1 MVSCF
6 LNSSGLQLW
15 QTPVASET
23 NSSVEF
29 QKQHVDF
36 EIRGADNSL
45 NDLLTTAELTLIK
58 FLSLFLTNCIFFPK
72 LYIESRNKMYSVS
85 NERTHHYDHHTRT
98 LHEIDHR
105 KSCCILL
112 QCTRQFYADTSPLS
126 LQSQLS

>member
-15 QTPVASET
+15 QTPVATEA

-45 NDLLTTAELTLIK
+45 NDLLTTAELTNQIP
-58 FLSLFLTNCIFFPK
+58 FTIFNK
-72 LYIESRNKMYSVS
+72 LYFSS
-85 NERTHHYDHHTRT
+85 
-98 LHEIDHR
+98 
-105 KSCCILL
+105 
-112 QCTRQFYADTSPLS
+112 
-126 LQSQLS
+126 

>member
-58 FLSLFLTNCIFFPK
+58 FLSLFLTNCIFF
-72 LYIESRNKMYSVS
+72 LSYILNPE
-85 NERTHHYDHHTRT
+85 TR
-98 LHEIDHR
+98 
-105 KSCCILL
+105 CI
-112 QCTRQFYADTSPLS
+112 Q
-126 LQSQLS
+126 